1 MASGVGQQVAWSLV
15 APVSSLTRNGDDGG
29 VVAASWR
36 ARRALEPFLMPP
48 SVVLDPSSTTTSTDE
63 NAGLTSTDV
72 YLVDSPYKRR
82 RPTIA
87 FVPYDK
93 PAAGDQRHHSG
104 EETGG
109 GTTVMNADVLVQPH
123 RLPLGAADGVL
134 GGSGGSDPA
143 ASLLGD
149 GRSQRRVV
157 ARASA
162 GPYSRL
168 SYIMDESCTPFTA
181 LLATLRAAG
190 FTRVSGRAALL
201 HKTHSLLWVKHLLP
215 SMVDQLRQPQPG
227 AYRKVNHFP
236 GTHALGR
243 KDKLCM
249 LLRRAGQRWQASGE
263 VSSALSGAC
272 TTNTAA
278 ARAAAWASL
287 TPESWLLPQEA
298 EACVRAIRQPCPSAV
313 AAPLFIV
320 KPTNQA
326 GGQGIFLICG
336 GSEAGVA
343 SLTAAVGE
351 LGGGHGSTS
360 REENITV
367 SSAVLSKSSPGSAR
381 RRRTLTEPFSG
392 GSAVR
397 AAVIDAPAV
406 ETERSKYVVQRYIAN
421 PFLLEGRKF
430 DLRLYVVAT
439 SYDPVRLYLYREGLV
454 RIASSPYT
462 RTVATASTALTT
474 LADVSDLK
482 AHLTN
487 FTVSKG
493 ASPVPAAAGDAG
505 AAASGAA
512 TSGQDTKWPLS
523 SLEAYVA
530 SMGYDWSGTLQ
541 RIHELLRLVFLSVTP
556 EVRAALRASSAC
568 RRNSADSKAVRS
580 LPSSPAVSS
589 HPTVNGASP
598 FFEIFG
604 VDVLLVNDGSE
615 ASSPHGSLAAS
626 ASASTLRPVLLEV
639 NIMPSLSTHY
649 SLFDQRIK
657 ANFIADALTLVG
669 LMPPPSK
676 VASSAAGVQE
686 TAGGPRSG
694 YNDAFLD
701 GLSDSEV
708 LNVCLATEEERRRAD
723 NFTRLLPTRDSASK
737 YRALMEVSGGDG
749 TSTSTLSSLDAV
761 LSAWLASSS

>member
-1 MASGVGQQVAWSLV
+1 MAWSGA
-15 APVSSLTRNGDDGG
+15 APLPSLARNGGDGD
-29 VVAASWR
+29 VVAASRR
-36 ARRALEPFLMPP
+36 ARRAMEPFLMPP
-48 SVVLDPSSTTTSTDE
+48 SVVLDPSSTTTSADE
-63 NAGLTSTDV
+63 NAGLTSTGV

-82 RPTIA
+82 HPTIA

-93 PAAGDQRHHSG
+93 PAAGDERNHSG
-104 EETGG
+104 EEAGG
-109 GTTVMNADVLVQPH
+109 GTTVMHAGVLVQPH
-123 RLPLGAADGVL
+123 GLPLGVADGVL

-149 GRSQRRVV
+149 AQSQRRVV
-157 ARASA
+157 ARAPA

-201 HKTHSLLWVKHLLP
+201 HKTHSLLWVKRLLP
-215 SMVDQLRQPQPG
+215 SMVDQLLQRQPG

-249 LLRRAGQRWQASGE
+249 LLRRAGLRWQASGE
-263 VSSALSGAC
+263 VSSALGGAC

-298 EACVRAIRQPCPSAV
+298 KACVRAIRQPCPSAA

-343 SLTAAVGE
+343 SLTATVGG
-351 LGGGHGSTS
+351 LGGGHGNTS
-360 REENITV
+360 REEAIPV
-367 SSAVLSKSSPGSAR
+367 SATALSMSSPGSAP
-381 RRRTLTEPFSG
+381 RRRTLTESFSRG
-392 GSAVR
+392 GAVH
-397 AAVIDAPAV
+397 ATVIDAPAA
-406 ETERSKYVVQRYIAN
+406 ETGRSQYVVQRYIAN

-462 RTVATASTALTT
+462 RAVATASAAVTA

-487 FTVSKG
+487 FTVNKN

-505 AAASGAA
+505 AA
-512 TSGQDTKWPLS
+512 TSGQDTKWSLS

-530 SMGYDWSGTLQ
+530 SMGYDWPGTLQ

-556 EVRAALRASSAC
+556 EVRAALRMSSRC
-568 RRNSADSKAVRS
+568 RINSADSNAARS
-580 LPSSPAVSS
+580 LPSSSAVSS
-589 HPTVNGASP
+589 HATVNGTSP

-604 VDVLLVNDGSE
+604 VDVLLVNDDSE
-615 ASSPHGSLAAS
+615 DSSLHDSPAVS

-676 VASSAAGVQE
+676 VASSAAAVQE
-686 TAGGPRSG
+686 TAEGQRCG
-694 YNDAFLD
+694 YNDTFLD
-701 GLSDSEV
+701 RLSDSEV
-708 LNVCLATEEERRRAD
+708 LNVCLATEEEHRRAD

-737 YRALMEVSGGDG
+737 YRALMEVSEGDG
-749 TSTSTLSSLDAV
+749 TSTPTPSRLDAV
-761 LSAWLASSS
+761 LSVWLASSS